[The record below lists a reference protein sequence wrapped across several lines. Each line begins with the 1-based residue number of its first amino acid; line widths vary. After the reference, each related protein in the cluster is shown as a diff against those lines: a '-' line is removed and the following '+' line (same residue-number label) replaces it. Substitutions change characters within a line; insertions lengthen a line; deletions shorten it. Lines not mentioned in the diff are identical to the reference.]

1 MTADTGVYFEGG
13 QDFDP
18 THVRRAAI
26 ESIGGNE
33 VDMSKEEIGQA
44 MFDFYKERATKVGGK
59 IDFYYQDGFAVLFPN

>member
-26 ESIGGNE
+26 ESIGGKE
-33 VDMSKEEIGQA
+33 ADMSKEEIGQA
-44 MFDFYKERATKVGGK
+44 MFDFYKEKATK
-59 IDFYYQDGFAVLFPN
+59 A